1 MPVTSRWAPFP
12 CSPWRAARC
21 LRRGYRP
28 RTLEQTTA
36 LNTKVIGWF
45 GDYASEWTC
54 RLLHAHPPTHNGPMF
69 ERYSY
74 RARCLIFMAI
84 WSARRRGGSY
94 IEPEDLLH
102 ALIREDR
109 GELPAISAEVFPG
122 ADGGE
127 LPVAL
132 NRNSGAGRRS
142 FFSGSVA
149 TNLLRDLHEDT
160 EHLNADARG
169 ERREPVPH
177 VDMPISHSLKT
188 VLALV
193 AKAHQDNTKIIEP
206 LDLLAGIV
214 ENRDSRLA
222 QLLRDHGVTRQI
234 VAKALDSGS

>member
-1 MPVTSRWAPFP
+1 MIEAAKQARPENDRSELPRAR
-12 CSPWRAARC
+12 SPGVPQVIQVWR
-21 LRRGYRP
+21 P
-28 RTLEQTTA
+28 A
-36 LNTKVIGWF
+36 LLQF
-45 GDYASEWTC
+45 GDYTADWTC
-54 RLLHAHPPTHNGPMF
+54 RLLHVHPPTHNGPMF

-74 RARCLIFMAI
+74 RARCLIFMAL

-109 GELPAISAEVFPG
+109 GELPAVLNGNS
-122 ADGGE
+122 
-127 LPVAL
+127 VA
-132 NRNSGAGRRS
+132 SRRP

-160 EHLNADARG
+160 EPMNADAG
-169 ERREPVPH
+169 SERREPVPH
-177 VDMPISHSLKT
+177 VDMPISHSLQR

-234 VAKALDSGS
+234 VVKALDSGS